1 MLNLVSLTHPSLHVL
16 GKKSGRG
23 ISDFRISDQSLVKE
37 NCQNSRTGD
46 GIDMKIGPVT
56 KLDERNKTTP
66 KRFKGSV
73 MSDYCDVIV
82 IFPIFGQF
90 GAIRRADSKRT
101 VCKAYIF
108 INGNLLSC
116 KN

>member
-1 MLNLVSLTHPSLHVL
+1 MLNLVSLTYPSLHVL
-16 GKKSGRG
+16 GKNSDKG
-23 ISDFRISDQSLVKE
+23 ISDFRISDQSLVKG
-37 NCQNSRTGD
+37 NCQNSRTGN

-56 KLDERNKTTP
+56 KLDKRNKTTP
-66 KRFKGSV
+66 KKFEGDA

-108 INGNLLSC
+108 INGNFLSC

>member
-37 NCQNSRTGD
+37 NYQNSRTGN

-56 KLDERNKTTP
+56 KLDKRNKTTP
-66 KRFKGSV
+66 KKFEGGV
-73 MSDYCDVIV
+73 MSDYCDAIV

-108 INGNLLSC
+108 VNGNFLSC